1 MDPLS
6 VLKTLWTHKWVA
18 MPMVLL
24 TLLACAY
31 GMLWAPR
38 SYESAATF
46 ALAMPSTPTERELE
60 TEPGLADLNSD
71 NPYLRWNDTSLLAQ
85 VVIARVSSNDMVEEL
100 EDRGLA
106 TDFTLS
112 APAGTTS
119 GMMTVTA
126 TAPSPEV
133 ASETV
138 TFLAGEFTRI
148 LREVQKVNNA
158 DDLYLVEAMAIS
170 GPTPPQEVF
179 SSRLRS
185 TAVLGVV
192 GAILLFG
199 AVSLAQSVSESRR
212 RGRVAAAPDV
222 PAGSATAVPEAATT
236 SETAG
241 NPVEPTA
248 SGGGRRH
255 AAYPQGGLRTD
266 LQDFTPVLDDRGL
279 PQPQHA
285 GR

>member
-18 MPMVLL
+18 MPMVVL
-24 TLLACAY
+24 TVLACAY

-38 SYESAATF
+38 SYESSATF
-46 ALAMPSTPTERELE
+46 ALAMPSLPTEKELE
-60 TEPGLADLNSD
+60 NDPQVAALNAD

-85 VVIARVSSNDMVEEL
+85 VITARMGSSDVAHEL
-100 EDRGLA
+100 KGRDLS
-106 TDFTLS
+106 TDFTLV

-119 GMMTVTA
+119 GMLTVTA
-126 TAPSPEV
+126 TDTSPDGAAATV
-133 ASETV
+133 A
-138 TFLAGEFTRI
+138 FLAGEFTGI

-158 DDLYLVEAMAIS
+158 DDRYLVEAMPIS
-170 GPTPPQEVF
+170 GPTPPEEVF

-185 TAVLGVV
+185 TAILGVV

-212 RGRVAAAPDV
+212 RGRPAAAGDV
-222 PAGSATAVPEAATT
+222 TANSPGGASEVDEPVEDPAEPAGD
-236 SETAG
+236 G
-241 NPVEPTA
+241 
-248 SGGGRRH
+248 SGRRRH
-255 AAYPQGGLRTD
+255 AADPEDSVQTVM
-266 LQDFTPVLDDRGL
+266 QDFPQILDDRGL
-279 PQPQHA
+279 PQPEHA